1 MFGGLIFLLD
11 GKMCC
16 GIVGDRLMVRV
27 GPDAYDDALEE
38 PFIAAMDFKSAT
50 QGMVYVDV
58 EGLRQDDPFPGWVR
72 WGG

>member
-1 MFGGLIFLLD
+1 MFGELIFLLC

-38 PFIAAMDFKSAT
+38 PLVAAMDFKSAT
-50 QGMVYVDV
+50 QGDGVRRR
-58 EGLRQDDPFPGWVR
+58 GRASSGRSFPWV
-72 WGG
+72 G